1 MSDSRALGGG
11 PADDGLPDVPEKPTV
26 PTPAKDRTKASA
38 TRTRDHVA
46 RQGDKRPGFFRRIAI
61 FVSQVVAEMKKVT
74 YPTKTETWTYFVV
87 VIVFVAL
94 IMAYTGLLD
103 LGFGRLN
110 TLIFG

>member
-11 PADDGLPDVPEKPTV
+11 SADDGLPDVPQKPA
-26 PTPAKDRTKASA
+26 TPAAPKDRTKSTATQARADA
-38 TRTRDHVA
+38 TRK
-46 RQGDKRPGFFRRIAI
+46 GDKRPGFFRRIAI

-74 YPTKTETWTYFVV
+74 YPTKSETWTYFVV

-103 LGFGRLN
+103 LGFGKLN